1 MGNDYARVLEGLLAS
16 ARFLNGG
23 EIPEFLQAADQRCGR
38 GRLRQALTAILGWLR
53 YIGRGGRE
61 KDAKKFE
68 STEGRRAAPFEAVSM
83 LLDGD
88 GLFSELFELNGS
100 LLMWRSSIPE
110 SERVLIVKEIAEKWV
125 SPIRV

>member
-1 MGNDYARVLEGLLAS
+1 MESNPAQVPEGLLAS

-23 EIPEFLQAADQRCGR
+23 EIPEFLRAADQRCGR
-38 GRLRQALTAILGWLR
+38 ARLRLALTAILGWFR
-53 YIGRGGRE
+53 YVGRGGRE

-68 STEGRRAAPFEAVSM
+68 STEGRGAAPFEAVSV

-88 GLFSELFELNGS
+88 GLFSELFELDGS
-100 LLMWRSSIPE
+100 LLVWRASI
-110 SERVLIVKEIAEKWV
+110 SEADRALIVKEIAERWV